1 MWSSCGILRH
11 VQYSK
16 AIMDTDVCST
26 KLSAQR
32 ANLVAD
38 LLDQETIT
46 VQYLQECETSASFY
60 YGAVRNVNRDK
71 HSEFLVVVL
80 VDLQWLLNVRV
91 NGWRRR
97 SPKIQSEW
105 SIIHRWE
112 LLAESGP

>member
-1 MWSSCGILRH
+1 MVSSSCGILRH

-16 AIMDTDVCST
+16 VIMDTDICST

-38 LLDQETIT
+38 LLDQETT
-46 VQYLQECETSASFY
+46 DVQYLQECETGAPFY
-60 YGAVRNVNRDK
+60 NTAVRNVNRDS
-71 HSEFLVVVL
+71 HSEPCVVVL

-97 SPKIQSEW
+97 SPNIQSEW
-105 SIIHRWE
+105 
-112 LLAESGP
+112 